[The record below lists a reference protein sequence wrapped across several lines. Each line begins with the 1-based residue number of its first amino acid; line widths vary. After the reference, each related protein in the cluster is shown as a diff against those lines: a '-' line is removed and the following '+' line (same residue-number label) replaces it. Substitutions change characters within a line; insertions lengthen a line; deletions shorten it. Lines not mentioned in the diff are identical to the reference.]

1 MKKRV
6 LVWLSGWVDSAVS
19 AALLLEQWYEVVGW
33 FMKNYVSDKWNCTTF
48 KDAEEAIKVAKFLW
62 IELLSFDLQKEYQER
77 IIDYIFD
84 WYSKWITPNPD
95 VLCNNLIKFDVFLNK
110 AMEQWFDYIATGHY
124 ARILE
129 KEIPPTP
136 SLSRGE
142 QDASLIKGGAEWNEA
157 EGLDYKHN
165 LPYNHSLV
173 EKARELRQNM
183 TKAEKKLRY
192 DFLQPL
198 DIKVLRQQP
207 IDNYIVDFYIASK
220 KLVIEIDWD
229 THWSDDEI
237 KYDHERTNKLEHLWL
252 SVVRFTNDE
261 VFNNFEAVCGKIME
275 MLEEIIPPTPLNKG
289 GSKVSE
295 WQVRYHLLQW
305 VDSWKD
311 QSYFLSGLNQYQL
324 SKSIFPLWEMTKQHV
339 REKAKEIWLPN
350 AERKDSQGLCFIWN
364 VPIRTFLMQ
373 KFPKKEWD
381 ILDLNGKKVWIHQW
395 AYFYTIGQKQWLWL
409 NFKAYVYRIDIKN
422 NVLYVTDKDAEE
434 LKTKTLIA
442 KNWHWICPDMESEIL
457 NWKKNLSGK
466 IRYRQIPAVEC
477 SLEKM
482 ENWDMKVTFEKEQ
495 RAVAPWQVFV
505 AYNSD
510 ECLWNGMI
518 A

>member
-1 MKKRV
+1 MKKKV
-6 LVWLSGWVDSAVS
+6 LVWLSWWVDSAVS
-19 AALLLEQWYEVVGW
+19 AALLLEQWYEVVWW

-77 IIDYIFD
+77 IIDYIFE

-95 VLCNNLIKFDVFLNK
+95 VLCNNLIKFDVFLNN

-124 ARILE
+124 ARIFQQPLS
-129 KEIPPTP
+129 P
-136 SLSRGE
+136 SDSSPNREQIFSPDRG
-142 QDASLIKGGAEWNEA
+142 SGEA
-157 EGLDYKHN
+157 EGVNAQD
-165 LPYNHSLV
+165 SS
-173 EKARELRQNM
+173 
-183 TKAEKKLRY
+183 T
-192 DFLQPL
+192 
-198 DIKVLRQQP
+198 
-207 IDNYIVDFYIASK
+207 
-220 KLVIEIDWD
+220 
-229 THWSDDEI
+229 
-237 KYDHERTNKLEHLWL
+237 
-252 SVVRFTNDE
+252 
-261 VFNNFEAVCGKIME
+261 
-275 MLEEIIPPTPLNKG
+275 
-289 GSKVSE
+289 KVSE

-324 SKSIFPLWEMTKQHV
+324 SKSIFPLGEMTKQQV

-381 ILDLNGKKVWIHQW
+381 ILDLSWKKVWTHGW

-409 NFKAYVYRIDIKN
+409 NFKAYVYRIDIEN

-457 NWKKNLSGK
+457 NWKKNLTGK

-477 SLEKM
+477 SLDKM

-495 RAVAPWQVFV
+495 RAVAPGQVFV
-505 AYNSD
+505 AYD
-510 ECLWNGMI
+510 WEECLGNGMI

>member
-1 MKKRV
+1 MFNIFCDMKNKV

-19 AALLLEQWYEVVGW
+19 AALLLEQWYEVVWW

-77 IIDYIFD
+77 IIDYIFE

-124 ARILE
+124 ARIRAE
-129 KEIPPTP
+129 QISPSP
-136 SLSRGE
+136 SLSRGG
-142 QDASLIKGGAEWNEA
+142 QISSLTK
-157 EGLDYKHN
+157 EG
-165 LPYNHSLV
+165 
-173 EKARELRQNM
+173 
-183 TKAEKKLRY
+183 
-192 DFLQPL
+192 
-198 DIKVLRQQP
+198 
-207 IDNYIVDFYIASK
+207 
-220 KLVIEIDWD
+220 
-229 THWSDDEI
+229 
-237 KYDHERTNKLEHLWL
+237 DHEVVEDL
-252 SVVRFTNDE
+252 SSW
-261 VFNNFEAVCGKIME
+261 KI
-275 MLEEIIPPTPLNKG
+275 
-289 GSKVSE
+289 
-295 WQVRYHLLQW
+295 RYHLLQW

-324 SKSIFPLWEMTKQHV
+324 SKSIFPLWEMTKQQV

-381 ILDLNGKKVWIHQW
+381 ILDLNWKKVWTHQW

-409 NFKAYVYRIDIKN
+409 NFKAYVYRIDIEN
-422 NVLYVTDKDAEE
+422 NILYVTDKDAEE

-457 NWKKNLSGK
+457 NWNKNLSWK

-477 SLEKM
+477 NLEKM

-495 RAVAPWQVFV
+495 WAVAPGQVFV
-505 AYNSD
+505 AYDWD
-510 ECLWNGMI
+510 ECLGNGMI

>member
-1 MKKRV
+1 MKKKV

-19 AALLLEQWYEVVGW
+19 AALLLQQWYEVVGW

-77 IIDYIFD
+77 IIDYIFE
-84 WYSKWITPNPD
+84 WYSRWITPNPD

-110 AMEQWFDYIATGHY
+110 AMEQGFDYIATWHY
-124 ARILE
+124 ARIS
-129 KEIPPTP
+129 T
-136 SLSRGE
+136 
-142 QDASLIKGGAEWNEA
+142 
-157 EGLDYKHN
+157 
-165 LPYNHSLV
+165 
-173 EKARELRQNM
+173 
-183 TKAEKKLRY
+183 
-192 DFLQPL
+192 
-198 DIKVLRQQP
+198 
-207 IDNYIVDFYIASK
+207 
-220 KLVIEIDWD
+220 LVILNEVKDLRWD
-229 THWSDDEI
+229 TKNSSFH
-237 KYDHERTNKLEHLWL
+237 
-252 SVVRFTNDE
+252 
-261 VFNNFEAVCGKIME
+261 
-275 MLEEIIPPTPLNKG
+275 
-289 GSKVSE
+289 SE
-295 WQVRYHLLQW
+295 WQIRYHLLQW

-324 SKSIFPLWEMTKQHV
+324 SKSIFPLWEMTKQQV

-381 ILDLNGKKVWIHQW
+381 ILDLNWKKVWTHQW

-409 NFKAYVYRIDIKN
+409 NFKAYVYRIDIEN
-422 NVLYVTDKDAEE
+422 NILYVTDKDAEE

-442 KNWHWICPDMESEIL
+442 KNWHWICPNMENEIL
-457 NWKKNLSGK
+457 NWKRNLSGK

-482 ENWDMKVTFEKEQ
+482 ENWDMEVTFKKEQ
-495 RAVAPWQVFV
+495 RAVAPGQVFV
-505 AYNSD
+505 AYDWD
-510 ECLWNGMI
+510 ECLGNGMI

>member
-1 MKKRV
+1 MKKKV

-19 AALLLEQWYEVVGW
+19 AALLLEQWYEVVWW

-77 IIDYIFD
+77 IIDYIFE

-124 ARILE
+124 ARIKAE
-129 KEIPPTP
+129 QISPTP
-136 SLSRGE
+136 SLSRGG
-142 QDASLIKGGAEWNEA
+142 QISSLTK
-157 EGLDYKHN
+157 EG
-165 LPYNHSLV
+165 
-173 EKARELRQNM
+173 
-183 TKAEKKLRY
+183 
-192 DFLQPL
+192 
-198 DIKVLRQQP
+198 
-207 IDNYIVDFYIASK
+207 
-220 KLVIEIDWD
+220 
-229 THWSDDEI
+229 
-237 KYDHERTNKLEHLWL
+237 DHEVVEDL
-252 SVVRFTNDE
+252 SSW
-261 VFNNFEAVCGKIME
+261 KI
-275 MLEEIIPPTPLNKG
+275 
-289 GSKVSE
+289 
-295 WQVRYHLLQW
+295 RYHLLEW

-324 SKSIFPLWEMTKQHV
+324 SKSIFPLWEMTKQQV

-350 AERKDSQGLCFIWN
+350 ADRKDSQGLCFIWN

-381 ILDLNGKKVWIHQW
+381 ILDLDWKKVWTHQW

-409 NFKAYVYRIDIKN
+409 NFKAYVYRIDIEN
-422 NVLYVTDKDAEE
+422 NILYVTDKDAEE
-434 LKTKTLIA
+434 LKSKTLIA
-442 KNWHWICPDMESEIL
+442 KNWHWICPDMENEIL
-457 NWKKNLSGK
+457 NWKKSLSGK

-477 SLEKM
+477 CLDKM
-482 ENWDMKVTFEKEQ
+482 GNWDMKVIFEKEQ
-495 RAVAPWQVFV
+495 RAVAPGQVFV
-505 AYNSD
+505 AYDWD
-510 ECLWNGMI
+510 ECLGNGMI

>member
-1 MKKRV
+1 MKKKV

-19 AALLLEQWYEVVGW
+19 AALLLEQWYEVVWW

-77 IIDYIFD
+77 IIDYIFE

-95 VLCNNLIKFDVFLNK
+95 VLCNNLIKFDVFLNR

-124 ARILE
+124 ARIRTE
-129 KEIPPTP
+129 QISPSP
-136 SLSRGE
+136 SLSRGG
-142 QDASLIKGGAEWNEA
+142 QISSLTK
-157 EGLDYKHN
+157 EG
-165 LPYNHSLV
+165 
-173 EKARELRQNM
+173 
-183 TKAEKKLRY
+183 
-192 DFLQPL
+192 
-198 DIKVLRQQP
+198 
-207 IDNYIVDFYIASK
+207 
-220 KLVIEIDWD
+220 
-229 THWSDDEI
+229 
-237 KYDHERTNKLEHLWL
+237 DHEVVEDL
-252 SVVRFTNDE
+252 SSW
-261 VFNNFEAVCGKIME
+261 KI
-275 MLEEIIPPTPLNKG
+275 
-289 GSKVSE
+289 
-295 WQVRYHLLQW
+295 RYHLLQW
-305 VDSWKD
+305 VDLWKD
-311 QSYFLSGLNQYQL
+311 QSYFLSGLDQYQL
-324 SKSIFPLWEMTKQHV
+324 SKSIFPLGEMTKQQV

-350 AERKDSQGLCFIWN
+350 AERKDSQGLCFIGN

-381 ILDLNGKKVWIHQW
+381 ILDLSGKKVWTHQW

-409 NFKAYVYRIDIKN
+409 NFKAYVYRIDIEN
-422 NVLYVTDKDAEE
+422 NILYVTDKDAEE

-457 NWKKNLSGK
+457 NWKKNLSWK

-477 SLEKM
+477 DLEKM

-495 RAVAPWQVFV
+495 RAVAPGQVFV
-505 AYNSD
+505 AYDWD
-510 ECLWNGMI
+510 ECLGNGMI

>member
-1 MKKRV
+1 LFNKFCGMKKKV

-62 IELLSFDLQKEYQER
+62 IKLLSFDLQKEYQER
-77 IIDYIFD
+77 IIDYIFE

-124 ARILE
+124 ARITTSVILNE
-129 KEIPPTP
+129 VKD
-136 SLSRGE
+136 LRCN
-142 QDASLIKGGAEWNEA
+142 IKDSSA
-157 EGLDYKHN
+157 
-165 LPYNHSLV
+165 
-173 EKARELRQNM
+173 KA
-183 TKAEKKLRY
+183 
-192 DFLQPL
+192 
-198 DIKVLRQQP
+198 
-207 IDNYIVDFYIASK
+207 
-220 KLVIEIDWD
+220 
-229 THWSDDEI
+229 
-237 KYDHERTNKLEHLWL
+237 
-252 SVVRFTNDE
+252 
-261 VFNNFEAVCGKIME
+261 
-275 MLEEIIPPTPLNKG
+275 
-289 GSKVSE
+289 SE
-295 WQVRYHLLQW
+295 WQIRYHLLQW

-324 SKSIFPLWEMTKQHV
+324 SKSIFPLWEMAKQQV

-381 ILDLNGKKVWIHQW
+381 ILDLSGKKVWTHQW

-409 NFKAYVYRIDIKN
+409 NFKAYVYRIDIEN
-422 NVLYVTDKDAEE
+422 NILYVTDKDAEE

-477 SLEKM
+477 KLEKM
-482 ENWDMKVTFEKEQ
+482 DNGDMKVTFEKEQ
-495 RAVAPWQVFV
+495 RAVAPGQVFV
-505 AYNSD
+505 AYDWD
-510 ECLWNGMI
+510 ECLGNGMI

>member
-1 MKKRV
+1 MAKEKV

-19 AALLLEQWYEVVGW
+19 AALLLEQWYEVVWW

-62 IELLSFDLQKEYQER
+62 IDLLSFDLQKEYQER
-77 IIDYIFD
+77 IIDYIFE

-124 ARILE
+124 ARIRE
-129 KEIPPTP
+129 K
-136 SLSRGE
+136 
-142 QDASLIKGGAEWNEA
+142 
-157 EGLDYKHN
+157 
-165 LPYNHSLV
+165 
-173 EKARELRQNM
+173 
-183 TKAEKKLRY
+183 
-192 DFLQPL
+192 
-198 DIKVLRQQP
+198 
-207 IDNYIVDFYIASK
+207 
-220 KLVIEIDWD
+220 DW
-229 THWSDDEI
+229 
-237 KYDHERTNKLEHLWL
+237 
-252 SVVRFTNDE
+252 V
-261 VFNNFEAVCGKIME
+261 
-275 MLEEIIPPTPLNKG
+275 
-289 GSKVSE
+289 
-295 WQVRYHLLQW
+295 YHLLQW

-324 SKSIFPLWEMTKQHV
+324 SKSIFPLWEMTKQQV
-339 REKAKEIWLPN
+339 IEKAKEIWLPN

-373 KFPKKEWD
+373 KFLKKEWD
-381 ILDLNGKKVWIHQW
+381 ILDLSWKKVWTHQW

-409 NFKAYVYRIDIKN
+409 NFKAYVYRIDIEN
-422 NVLYVTDKDAEE
+422 NILYVTDKDAEE
-434 LKTKTLIA
+434 LNSKTLIA
-442 KNWHWICPDMESEIL
+442 KDWHWICPNMESEIL

-495 RAVAPWQVFV
+495 RAVAPGQVFV
-505 AYNSD
+505 AYDWD
-510 ECLWNGMI
+510 ECLGNGMI

>member
-1 MKKRV
+1 MKKKV

-19 AALLLEQWYEVVGW
+19 AALLLEQWYEVVWW

-77 IIDYIFD
+77 IIDYIFE

-124 ARILE
+124 ARI
-129 KEIPPTP
+129 K
-136 SLSRGE
+136 
-142 QDASLIKGGAEWNEA
+142 ASLKKPHPIPLLIGEGNREA
-157 EGLDYKHN
+157 EG
-165 LPYNHSLV
+165 
-173 EKARELRQNM
+173 E
-183 TKAEKKLRY
+183 
-192 DFLQPL
+192 
-198 DIKVLRQQP
+198 
-207 IDNYIVDFYIASK
+207 VDGQI
-220 KLVIEIDWD
+220 
-229 THWSDDEI
+229 
-237 KYDHERTNKLEHLWL
+237 
-252 SVVRFTNDE
+252 
-261 VFNNFEAVCGKIME
+261 
-275 MLEEIIPPTPLNKG
+275 
-289 GSKVSE
+289 
-295 WQVRYHLLQW
+295 QYHLLQW

-324 SKSIFPLWEMTKQHV
+324 SKSIFPLGEMTKQQV

-381 ILDLNGKKVWIHQW
+381 ILDLNWKKVWTHQW

-409 NFKAYVYRIDIKN
+409 NFKAYVYRIDIEN
-422 NVLYVTDKDAEE
+422 NILYVTDKDAEE

-457 NWKKNLSGK
+457 NWKKNLTGK

-477 SLEKM
+477 DLEKM
-482 ENWDMKVTFEKEQ
+482 ENWDVKVIFEKEQ
-495 RAVAPWQVFV
+495 RAVAPGQVFV
-505 AYNSD
+505 AYDWD
-510 ECLWNGMI
+510 ECLGNGMI

>member
-1 MKKRV
+1 MFNIFWTMKKKI
-6 LVWLSGWVDSAVS
+6 LVWLSWWVDSAVS
-19 AALLLEQWYEVVGW
+19 AALLLQQWYEVVGW

-84 WYSKWITPNPD
+84 GYSKWITPNPD

-124 ARILE
+124 ARIKAE
-129 KEIPPTP
+129 QISPSP
-136 SLSRGE
+136 SLSRGG
-142 QDASLIKGGAEWNEA
+142 QISSLTK
-157 EGLDYKHN
+157 EG
-165 LPYNHSLV
+165 
-173 EKARELRQNM
+173 
-183 TKAEKKLRY
+183 
-192 DFLQPL
+192 
-198 DIKVLRQQP
+198 
-207 IDNYIVDFYIASK
+207 
-220 KLVIEIDWD
+220 
-229 THWSDDEI
+229 
-237 KYDHERTNKLEHLWL
+237 DHEVVEDL
-252 SVVRFTNDE
+252 SSW
-261 VFNNFEAVCGKIME
+261 KI
-275 MLEEIIPPTPLNKG
+275 
-289 GSKVSE
+289 
-295 WQVRYHLLQW
+295 RYHLLQW
-305 VDSWKD
+305 IDSWKD

-324 SKSIFPLWEMTKQHV
+324 SKSIFPLWEMTKQQV

-350 AERKDSQGLCFIWN
+350 AERKDSQGLCFIGN

-381 ILDLNGKKVWIHQW
+381 ILDLSWKKVWTHQW

-409 NFKAYVYRIDIKN
+409 NFKAYVYRIDIEN
-422 NVLYVTDKDAEE
+422 NILYVTDKDAEE

-482 ENWDMKVTFEKEQ
+482 GNWDMKVIFEKEQ
-495 RAVAPWQVFV
+495 RAVAPGQVFV
-505 AYNSD
+505 AYDWD
-510 ECLWNGMI
+510 ECLGNGMI
-518 A
+518 S